1 MLKLT
6 TNPKKIIKL
15 KDMKKI
21 YMILC
26 AAMMMVGTLQAKVIM
41 TESFER
47 EVGTLNAGPNT
58 SMGSNT
64 TDWWSYSGSSN
75 YIKVEEGTLSYPGY
89 MSTGKG
95 NKSFLWSTGADDFR
109 QFSQQVTS
117 GKIYAGAIINV
128 NALKQGT
135 ISDYF
140 MCFGDA
146 TASNMYARLYS
157 KSVKDDGGNY
167 IGFQLGIAKYSE
179 TNTYVRFTKDVY
191 APNTDYLVVIEYEFV
206 EGDNNDVARLYVNPT
221 KATTKATLEC
231 VQDTTNTGGSAAG
244 AKSKKDA
251 SKISSIDLRQ
261 GTNTPKEVYVDEI
274 KVATSWTELFEE
286 GGEDPSPAINVAS
299 SVDFGAVTINED
311 AEKTITVKGSYLKG
325 AINVASSSALVV
337 PAVSTISKDAA
348 EASSGYGLKL
358 TLTATEVGAG
368 SANITFSSTEATSQV
383 VNVSWNAA
391 APAAKVANIA
401 ALKGLAAWGD
411 PVDLESQPVVI
422 RVTDDG
428 AAIQDASGAMF
439 IVDGMGDY
447 LNLKAGDK
455 VALGGLQM
463 IEAEYGVEGYPT
475 AFAGSINVLSSGN
488 TLEPIEVTIAELDQY
503 GPAYV
508 KVSGVTFP
516 EEAEKFAAGNIAISQ
531 SGTSVN
537 MYILAGNNI
546 IGEDVPAS
554 ADVQGCVMNWY
565 GLKLQI
571 SSSADVFNRVPKGGD
586 TPEPEAENLIVNPSF
601 EEYSCNAVFGCS
613 FDDWNMPM
621 GSGSAN
627 GTDKLDGDAS
637 LMMNPTSIA
646 ATIDQGV
653 LLNDANYAEGTAFK
667 LTLNYKVKSMPEG
680 GTLKLDCYW
689 EAAAGGDSEA
699 AKAHEAEILTADLE
713 QGEGWVTKELT
724 TTKPAKTAYFRV
736 RVSVPKNAKVLFDAW
751 SLVKVEAAPDE
762 PSIEAKPFKVSP
774 VNTTIGNTVNFETI
788 HIKHK
793 NVTSKTTFYIGGDD
807 AKHFS
812 LSATELPVDQSELD
826 LIITYAPT
834 STGTHKAS
842 LIFDNVNHT
851 TILPDMISLSGTCTD
866 PSAKPT
872 LTVTPAELPAFEV
885 LEGKQVKQT
894 VTLSSINCTDFVYAR
909 VDHISPEEHGAFTI
923 DGTMYGKNSE
933 ATVTITFSPVKAG
946 SYQSTLTFY
955 TEGADNVVIT
965 LNGTATEKTP
975 ETIDWQVD
983 FVWNEANPLKLMN
996 EKFESA
1002 KHNETMILEGW
1013 QNVAAVDARPWWGFD
1028 EAKTTPA
1035 RGEEKYAKA
1044 TAYQYGKDSTALWD
1058 MWLVTPA
1065 LDYKNA
1071 AGKIFA
1077 FSVMGEYLAD
1087 EGNKAQF
1094 RIYYIDATGA
1104 EVFMQDLTE
1113 SFDIPST
1120 SDDNLTWRTY
1130 FLDLEPYAETMAD
1143 VFHMAFRYTG
1153 PNGADGVV
1161 TYYIDDVSWG
1171 RTDLPTLIVNPAL
1184 IIDSTAVIN
1193 QKKSI
1198 GTLTIS
1204 SRNLTEGITLS
1215 LEGSNYNR
1223 FSLSASSLPAEGGN
1237 VDVLFEGQEAGVHEA
1252 YVRISSKGAADKLV
1266 PMSVLCKDSE
1276 TGVESIQSSAIRSQ
1290 KLLRDGQIIILRDG
1304 KAFNV
1309 LGVRL

>member
-1 MLKLT
+1 
-6 TNPKKIIKL
+6 
-15 KDMKKI
+15 MKKI
-21 YMILC
+21 LALVC
-26 AAMMMVGTLQAKVIM
+26 AAMMIAANVEAKVIL

-47 EVGTLNAGPNT
+47 EVGTLNVGKNT
-58 SMGSNT
+58 SMGTNT
-64 TDWWSYSGSSN
+64 DDWWSYSGSSN

-109 QFSQQVTS
+109 QFSAVTS
-117 GKIYAGAIINV
+117 GKLYAGAIINV

-140 MCFGDA
+140 LCFGDA
-146 TASNMYARLYS
+146 TAGNMYARLYS

-206 EGDNNDVARLYVNPT
+206 DGEKNDIARLYVNPT
-221 KATTKATLEC
+221 KANNTPTLEC

-244 AKSKKDA
+244 ANSKKDA

-261 GTNTPKEVYVDEI
+261 GTNTPKEVYIDEI

-299 SVDFGAVTINED
+299 SVDFGAVTINEA

-368 SANITFSSTEATSQV
+368 SANITFSSTDATSQV
-383 VNVSWNAA
+383 VKVSWNAA

-422 RVTDDG
+422 RVTNDG

-463 IEAEYGVEGYPT
+463 VEAEYGVEGYPT

-488 TLEPIEVTIAELDQY
+488 TLEPIEVTIAELEQY

-508 KVSGVTFP
+508 KVSSVTFP

-571 SSSADVFNRVPKGGD
+571 SSSADVFNRVPKGG
-586 TPEPEAENLIVNPSF
+586 EAGGDNLILNHSF
-601 EEYSCNAVFGCS
+601 EEYSCNMFGCQ
-613 FDDWNMPM
+613 FEEWNMAL
-621 GSGSAN
+621 GYGSAN
-627 GTDKLDGDAS
+627 STDKLDGNNS
-637 LMMNPTSIA
+637 LMINASSM
-646 ATIDQGV
+646 ATVLDQGV
-653 LLNDANYAEGTAFK
+653 ALTDADYAAGSKFT
-667 LTLNYKVKSMPEG
+667 LTLNYKVQTMPEG
-680 GTLKLDCYW
+680 ETLALDCYW

-699 AKAHEAEILTADLE
+699 TEAHESDILRVDLE
-713 QGEGWVTKELT
+713 KGSGWMSKELV
-724 TTKPAKTAYFRV
+724 TTKPAKSSNLRV
-736 RVSVPKNAKVLFDAW
+736 RVKVPKSAKVLFDNF
-751 SLVKVEAAPDE
+751 SLYYT
-762 PSIEAKPFKVSP
+762 PSTDPYIEVSP
-774 VNTTIGNTVNFETI
+774 TTLPQFSLNIGETATKTV
-788 HIKHK
+788 HIRQG
-793 NVTSKTTFYIGGDD
+793 NLSGKTTFYVGGKD
-807 AKHFS
+807 ASQFS
-812 LSATELPVDQSELD
+812 LSASELAADQSDLD

-834 STGTHKAS
+834 SAGTHSAS
-842 LIFDNVNHT
+842 LIFDNAAHT
-851 TILPDMISLSGTCTD
+851 TILPDMISLSGTCSD
-866 PSAKPT
+866 PSAKP
-872 LTVTPAELPAFEV
+872 LISVTPSTLPDFEV
-885 LEGKQVKQT
+885 LEGKQQKMV
-894 VTLSSINCTDFVYAR
+894 VTLSSVNCTDFVYAR
-909 VDHISPEEHGAFTI
+909 VDHISPKEHGTFTI
-923 DGTMYGKNSE
+923 DGSTYSKNSE
-933 ATVTITFSPVKAG
+933 ATVTITFSPIEAG
-946 SYQSTLTFY
+946 TYQSTLTFY
-955 TEGADNVVIT
+955 TAGAENVVLT
-965 LNGTATEKTP
+965 LNGKGIAKTP
-975 ETIDWQVD
+975 ETIDWQTS
-983 FVWNEANPLKLMN
+983 FVWNEANPLSWMY
-996 EKFESA
+996 EKFDNV
-1002 KHNETMILEGW
+1002 KHNETLILEGW

-1028 EAKTTPA
+1028 ESKTSPV
-1035 RGEEKYAKA
+1035 RGEDSYAKA

-1065 LDYKNA
+1065 LDYKKA
-1071 AGKIFA
+1071 ASKIFA

-1087 EGNKAQF
+1087 ENNKAQF
-1094 RIYYIDATGA
+1094 GVYYIDATGA
-1104 EVFMQDLTE
+1104 EVYFQDLTS
-1113 SFDIPST
+1113 SFEIPST
-1120 SDDNLTWRTY
+1120 SSDNLAWRTF
-1130 FLDLEPYAETMAD
+1130 FLDLAPYAETIGD
-1143 VFHMAFRYTG
+1143 VFHMAFRYTS
-1153 PNGADGVV
+1153 PNGGDGSV
-1161 TYYIDDVSWG
+1161 TFYVDEVSWG
-1171 RTDLPTLIVNPAL
+1171 RTDLPMITVTPAT
-1184 IIDSTAVIN
+1184 IIDSTAVLN
-1193 QKKSI
+1193 EKKTI
-1198 GTLTIS
+1198 GTIAVS
-1204 SRNLTEGITLS
+1204 SANLTNGITLS
-1215 LEGSNYNR
+1215 IEGANYNR
-1223 FSLSASSLPAEGGN
+1223 FSLSAASLPAEGGS
-1237 VDVLFEGQEAGVHEA
+1237 VEVSFEGKEVGVHEA
-1252 YVRISSKGAADKLV
+1252 YIRISSKGAPDKFV
-1266 PMSVLCKDSE
+1266 PLAVLCKEEGTGIEEVRSE
-1276 TGVESIQSSAIRSQ
+1276 NANAARSE
-1290 KLLRDGQIIILRDG
+1290 KILRNGRILILRDG
-1304 KAFNV
+1304 KSFNV
-1309 LGVRL
+1309 LGIRVE

>member
-1 MLKLT
+1 
-6 TNPKKIIKL
+6 
-15 KDMKKI
+15 MKKI
-21 YMILC
+21 FMILV

-47 EVGTLNAGPNT
+47 ETGTLNMGPNT
-58 SMGSNT
+58 SMGTNT
-64 TDWWSYSGSSN
+64 DDWWSYSGSSN

-109 QFSQQVTS
+109 QFSAVTS
-117 GKIYAGAIINV
+117 GKLYASAIINV

-140 MCFGDA
+140 FCFGDA

-157 KSVKDDGGNY
+157 KSVKDDGGNF
-167 IGFQLGIAKYSE
+167 IGFQLGIAKFSE

-191 APNTDYLVVIEYEFV
+191 APNTNYLVVIEYEFV
-206 EGDNNDVARLYVNPT
+206 EGDKNDIARLYVNPT
-221 KATTKATLEC
+221 KATTAATLEC
-231 VQDTTNTGGSAAG
+231 VQDTLNSGGNAAG
-244 AKSKKDA
+244 ANSKNDA
-251 SKISSIDLRQ
+251 SKISSINLRQ
-261 GTNTPKEVYVDEI
+261 GTNTPKEVYIDEI

-299 SVDFGAVTINED
+299 SVDFGAVTINEA

-348 EASSGYGLKL
+348 EASSGYALKL

-368 SANITFSSTEATSQV
+368 SANITLSSTEATSQV
-383 VNVSWNAA
+383 VKVSWNAA

-401 ALKGLAAWGD
+401 ALKGLAAWDD

-422 RVTDDG
+422 RVTNDG

-439 IVDGMGDY
+439 IVDAMGDFV
-447 LNLKAGDK
+447 NLKAGNK

-475 AFAGSINVLSSGN
+475 AYSGSINVLSSGN

-516 EEAEKFAAGNIAISQ
+516 DEAEKFAAGNIAISQ

-537 MYILAGNNI
+537 LYILAGNNI

-571 SSSADVFNRVPKGGD
+571 SSSADVFNRVPKGG
-586 TPEPEAENLIVNPSF
+586 EAGGDNLILNHSF
-601 EEYSCNAVFGCS
+601 EEYSCNMFGCQ
-613 FDDWNMPM
+613 FEEWNMAL
-621 GSGSAN
+621 GCGSAN
-627 GTDKLDGDAS
+627 STDKLDGSNS
-637 LMMNPTSIA
+637 LMINASNM
-646 ATIDQGV
+646 ATVLDQGV
-653 LLNDANYAEGTAFK
+653 ALTDADYAKGAKFT
-667 LTLNYKVKSMPEG
+667 LTLNYKVQTMPEDA
-680 GTLKLDCYW
+680 TLALDCYW

-699 AKAHEAEILTADLE
+699 TEAHESEILRANLE
-713 QGEGWVTKELT
+713 KGSGWMSKELV
-724 TTKPAKTAYFRV
+724 TTKPAKSSNFRV
-736 RVSVPKNAKVLFDAW
+736 RVKVPKSAKVLFDNF
-751 SLVKVEAAPDE
+751 SLYYT
-762 PSIEAKPFKVSP
+762 PSADPFIEVSP
-774 VNTTIGNTVNFETI
+774 AKLNAVETTIGNTATFQTV
-788 HIKHK
+788 HIRQG
-793 NVTSKTTFYIGGDD
+793 NLSGKTTFYVGGKD
-807 AKHFS
+807 ASQFS
-812 LSATELPVDQSELD
+812 LSASELAADQSDLD

-834 STGTHKAS
+834 SAGTHSAS
-842 LIFDNVNHT
+842 LIFDNAAHT
-851 TILPDMISLSGTCTD
+851 TILPDMISLSGSCTD

-872 LTVTPAELPAFEV
+872 LTVTPSTLPGFEV
-885 LEGKQVKQT
+885 VEGKQQKKV

-909 VDHISPEEHGAFTI
+909 VEHISPAEHGAFTI
-923 DGTMYGKNSE
+923 DGSMFGKNSE
-933 ATVTITFSPVKAG
+933 ATVTITFAPIEAG
-946 SYQSTLTFY
+946 TYQSTLTFY
-955 TEGADNVVIT
+955 TEGAENVTVT
-965 LNGTATEKTP
+965 LNGTCTAKTP
-975 ETIDWQVD
+975 ETIDWQTS
-983 FVWNEANPLKLMN
+983 FVWNETNPLSWMY
-996 EKFESA
+996 EKFESV
-1002 KHNETMILEGW
+1002 KHNETLILDGW
-1013 QNVAAVDARPWWGFD
+1013 QNVADINARPWWGFD
-1028 EAKTTPA
+1028 EAKTSPV
-1035 RGEEKYAKA
+1035 RGEDTYAKA
-1044 TAYQYGKDSTALWD
+1044 TAYQYGKDSTALWN

-1065 LDYKNA
+1065 LDYKKA
-1071 AGKIFA
+1071 ASKIFA

-1094 RIYYIDATGA
+1094 SVYYIDATGA
-1104 EVFMQDLTE
+1104 EIFVQDLTS
-1113 SFDIPST
+1113 SFEIPST
-1120 SDDNLTWRTY
+1120 SSDNLAWRTF
-1130 FLDLEPYAETMAD
+1130 FLDLEPYAETMSD
-1143 VFHMAFRYTG
+1143 VFHMAFRYTS
-1153 PNGADGVV
+1153 PNGGDGVV
-1161 TYYIDDVSWG
+1161 TYYVDDISWG
-1171 RTDLPTLIVNPAL
+1171 RTDLPTLSVTPAT

-1198 GTLTIS
+1198 GTIAVS
-1204 SRNLTEGITLS
+1204 GKNLTNGITLKV
-1215 LEGSNYNR
+1215 EGSNYNR
-1223 FSLSASSLPAEGGN
+1223 FSLSAASLPAEGGS
-1237 VDVLFEGQEAGVHEA
+1237 VEVSFEGKDVGVHEA
-1252 YVRISSKGAADKLV
+1252 YVRISSKGAPDKFV
-1266 PMSVLCKDSE
+1266 PMAVLCKDSE
-1276 TGVESIQSSAIRSQ
+1276 TGVEAVMGDGLQVTGH

>member
-1 MLKLT
+1 
-6 TNPKKIIKL
+6 
-15 KDMKKI
+15 MKKI
-21 YMILC
+21 LALVCAVMMI
-26 AAMMMVGTLQAKVIM
+26 AANVEAKVIL

-47 EVGTLNAGPNT
+47 EVGTLNVGKNT
-58 SMGSNT
+58 SMGTNT
-64 TDWWSYSGSSN
+64 DDWWSYSGSSN

-109 QFSQQVTS
+109 QFSAVTS
-117 GKIYAGAIINV
+117 GKLYAGAIINV
-128 NALKQGT
+128 NALKQGI

-140 MCFGDA
+140 FCFGDA

-157 KSVKDDGGNY
+157 KSVKDDDGNF

-206 EGDNNDVARLYVNPT
+206 DGEKNDIARLYVNPT
-221 KATTKATLEC
+221 KANNTPTLEC

-244 AKSKKDA
+244 ANSKKDA

-261 GTNTPKEVYVDEI
+261 GTNTPKEVYIDEI

-299 SVDFGAVTINED
+299 SVDFGKVTINEA

-368 SANITFSSTEATSQV
+368 SANITLSSTDATSQV
-383 VNVSWNAA
+383 VSVNWNAA

-401 ALKGLAAWGD
+401 ALKGLAALGD
-411 PVDLESQPVVI
+411 QVDLESQPVVI

-475 AFAGSINVLSSGN
+475 AYSGSISVLSSGN
-488 TLEPIEVTIAELDQY
+488 TLEPIEVTIAELEQY

-586 TPEPEAENLIVNPSF
+586 VPVYENLILNPSF
-601 EEYSCNAVFGCS
+601 EEYSCNMFGCQ
-613 FDDWNMPM
+613 FEEWNMAL
-621 GSGSAN
+621 GYGSAN
-627 GTDKLDGDAS
+627 STDKLDGNNS
-637 LMMNPTSIA
+637 LMINALSM
-646 ATIDQGV
+646 ATVLDQGV
-653 LLNDANYAEGTAFK
+653 ALTDADYAAGSKFT
-667 LTLNYKVKSMPEG
+667 LTLNYKVQTMPEG
-680 GTLKLDCYW
+680 ETLALDCYW

-699 AKAHEAEILTADLE
+699 TEAHESDILRVDLE
-713 QGEGWVTKELT
+713 KGSGWMSKELV
-724 TTKPAKTAYFRV
+724 TTKPAKSSNFRV
-736 RVSVPKNAKVLFDAW
+736 RVKVPKGAKVLFDNF
-751 SLVKVEAAPDE
+751 SLYYT
-762 PSIEAKPFKVSP
+762 PSTDPYIEVSP
-774 VNTTIGNTVNFETI
+774 TTLPQFSLNIGETATKTV
-788 HIKHK
+788 HIRQG
-793 NVTSKTTFYIGGDD
+793 NLSGKTTFYVGGKD
-807 AKHFS
+807 ASQFS
-812 LSATELPVDQSELD
+812 LSASELAANQSDLD

-834 STGTHKAS
+834 SAGTHNAS
-842 LIFDNVNHT
+842 LIFDNAAHT
-851 TILPDMISLSGTCTD
+851 TILPDMISLSGTCSD
-866 PSAKPT
+866 PSAKP
-872 LTVTPAELPAFEV
+872 LISVTPSTLPEFEV
-885 LEGKQVKQT
+885 LEGKQQKMV
-894 VTLSSINCTDFVYAR
+894 VTLSSVNCTDFIYAR
-909 VDHISPEEHGAFTI
+909 VDHISPKEHGTFTI
-923 DGTMYGKNSE
+923 DGSMYSKNSE
-933 ATVTITFSPVKAG
+933 ATVTITFSPIEAG
-946 SYQSTLTFY
+946 TYQSTLTFY
-955 TEGADNVVIT
+955 TAGAENVVLT
-965 LNGTATEKTP
+965 LNGKGIAKTP
-975 ETIDWQVD
+975 ETIDWQTS
-983 FVWNEANPLKLMN
+983 FVWNEANPLSWMY
-996 EKFESA
+996 EKFDNV
-1002 KHNETMILEGW
+1002 KHNETLILEGW
-1013 QNVAAVDARPWWGFD
+1013 QNVADVDARPWWGFD
-1028 EAKTTPA
+1028 ESKVSPV
-1035 RGEEKYAKA
+1035 RGEDSYAKA

-1065 LDYKNA
+1065 LDYKKA
-1071 AGKIFA
+1071 ASKIFA

-1087 EGNKAQF
+1087 ENNKAQF
-1094 RIYYIDATGA
+1094 GVYYIDATGA
-1104 EVFMQDLTE
+1104 EVYFQDLTS
-1113 SFDIPST
+1113 SFEIPST
-1120 SDDNLTWRTY
+1120 SSDNLAWRTF
-1130 FLDLEPYAETMAD
+1130 FLDLAPYAETIGD
-1143 VFHMAFRYTG
+1143 VFHMAFRYTS
-1153 PNGADGVV
+1153 PNGGDGSV
-1161 TYYIDDVSWG
+1161 TFYVDEVSWG
-1171 RTDLPTLIVNPAL
+1171 RTDLPNITVTPAT
-1184 IIDSTAVIN
+1184 IIDSTAVLN
-1193 QKKSI
+1193 EKKTI
-1198 GTLTIS
+1198 GTIAVS
-1204 SRNLTEGITLS
+1204 SANLTNGITLS
-1215 LEGSNYNR
+1215 IEGANYNR
-1223 FSLSASSLPAEGGN
+1223 FSLSAASLPAEGGS
-1237 VDVLFEGQEAGVHEA
+1237 VEVSFEGKEVGVHEA
-1252 YVRISSKGAADKLV
+1252 YIRISSKGAPDKFV
-1266 PMSVLCKDSE
+1266 PMIVKCNELP
-1276 TGVESIQSSAIRSQ
+1276 TGVEDVQSDNVPCT
-1290 KLLRDGQIIILRDG
+1290 KVLRNGRILILRDG
-1304 KAFNV
+1304 KSFNV
-1309 LGVRL
+1309 LGIRVE